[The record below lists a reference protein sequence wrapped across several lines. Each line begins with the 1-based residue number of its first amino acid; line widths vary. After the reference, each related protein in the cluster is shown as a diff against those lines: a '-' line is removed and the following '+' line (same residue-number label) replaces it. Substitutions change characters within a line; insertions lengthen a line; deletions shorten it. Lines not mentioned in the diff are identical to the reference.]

1 MDVVIVT
8 VLTYKMSR
16 QRNISD
22 RCQSVLLPELYKEGT
37 STPTSRKKASK
48 AEGHSQDQGHSFFLF
63 EWT

>member
-48 AEGHSQDQGHSFFLF
+48 AEGHTQD
-63 EWT
+63 

>member
-22 RCQSVLLPELYKEGT
+22 RCQSVLLPELYKEGP
-37 STPTSRKKASK
+37 STPTNRKKASK
-48 AEGHSQDQGHSFFLF
+48 AEGHTQDQGHSFFLS